1 MTGKAGSVRL
11 MPMAAPAK
19 APAKGPQKPAMP
31 AGKPAPKGGPPGKGG
46 KPGPGMKGKPAPAD
60 DVPPA
65 APEPAPR
72 LNRLKL
78 VIFAALGIAMAGTLG
93 AASWIIYFKE
103 EEHPLVDI
111 PPPEPAPARPT
122 GPVVRQGDLSDELWR
137 RMGVRPQGE

>member
-1 MTGKAGSVRL
+1 MTGNAGSVRL
-11 MPMAAPAK
+11 IFMAAPAK
-19 APAKGPQKPAMP
+19 APAGGPRKPASP
-31 AGKPAPKGGPPGKGG
+31 PGKPAPKGGPPGKGG
-46 KPGPGMKGKPAPAD
+46 KPGPGVKDKPVAAD
-60 DVPPA
+60 EAPPA

-72 LNRLKL
+72 LNRLRL
-78 VIFAALGIAMAGTLG
+78 VIFGALAVAMAGTLG

-111 PPPEPAPARPT
+111 PPPEPAPPRPT

>member
-1 MTGKAGSVRL
+1 
-11 MPMAAPAK
+11 
-19 APAKGPQKPAMP
+19 MP
-31 AGKPAPKGGPPGKGG
+31 AGKPAPKAG
-46 KPGPGMKGKPAPAD
+46 KPGQGMKGKAALAD
-60 DVPPA
+60 EVLPA

-72 LNRLKL
+72 LSRLKL

-93 AASWIIYFKE
+93 TASWIIYFKA

-111 PPPEPAPARPT
+111 PPPEPAPPRPT

>member
-1 MTGKAGSVRL
+1 
-11 MPMAAPAK
+11 MAAPAK

-31 AGKPAPKGGPPGKGG
+31 AGKGAPKGGPPDKGG
-46 KPGPGMKGKPAPAD
+46 KPGPGMKGKAAPAD

-65 APEPAPR
+65 APEPASR
-72 LNRLKL
+72 LSRLRL

-93 AASWIIYFKE
+93 AASWMIYFKE
-103 EEHPLVDI
+103 EERPLVDI
-111 PPPEPAPARPT
+111 PPPEPAPPRPA

>member
-1 MTGKAGSVRL
+1 MTGNAGSVRL
-11 MPMAAPAK
+11 IPMAAPAK
-19 APAKGPQKPAMP
+19 APARGPQKPAIP
-31 AGKPAPKGGPPGKGG
+31 AGKPAPKGG
-46 KPGPGMKGKPAPAD
+46 KPGPGIKGKAALAD
-60 DVPPA
+60 EAPPA
-65 APEPAPR
+65 TPEPAPR

-103 EEHPLVDI
+103 EERPLVDI
-111 PPPEPAPARPT
+111 PPPEPAPPRPA